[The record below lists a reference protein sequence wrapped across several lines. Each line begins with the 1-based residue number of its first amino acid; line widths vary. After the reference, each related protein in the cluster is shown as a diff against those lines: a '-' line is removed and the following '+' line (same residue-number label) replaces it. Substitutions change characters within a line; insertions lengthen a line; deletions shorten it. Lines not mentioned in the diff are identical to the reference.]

1 MSDAMPIATTLWIRD
16 CQLNEHWLQDRI
28 CQDPASLG
36 LGELVV
42 VERERRQAAGG
53 RLDLLLKDPEDDSM
67 YEVELM
73 LGETDES
80 HIIRAIEYWDIEKSG
95 VGHSASTARL

>member
-1 MSDAMPIATTLWIRD
+1 MSDTLPIANTLWMRD

-28 CQDPASLG
+28 CQDTSALG
-36 LGELVV
+36 LGDLVV

-80 HIIRAIEYWDIEKSG
+80 HIIRTVECWDNEK
-95 VGHSASTARL
+95 RR